1 MLLQDDPCK
10 YLSNEIYKNISK
22 SKLYRAVA
30 KPLIILCHDVVEWMT
45 RKVDHSNRTLLNCE
59 EKHVVSYQPYTIH
72 IMYNF
77 KENQIKITQ
86 DLLQSKVKT
95 GHYLAEMKGC

>member
-30 KPLIILCHDVVEWMT
+30 KPLIILCHDVVE
-45 RKVDHSNRTLLNCE
+45 
-59 EKHVVSYQPYTIH
+59 
-72 IMYNF
+72 
-77 KENQIKITQ
+77 
-86 DLLQSKVKT
+86 
-95 GHYLAEMKGC
+95 